1 MEREPINLLKGTDNP
16 LISPPKHRKT
26 RLIASFFVVLAVF
39 TGAVYTSAY
48 ITHRFTNSGSAT
60 GNQKVLTPK
69 KLSFFQTVR
78 NFFFQPENLLE
89 GQKDDRVNILVLGMG
104 GAGHDGPYLT
114 DTNMIVS
121 IKPST
126 NQVAL
131 ISIPRDL
138 AVKIPSYGLH
148 KINHV
153 NSFGEELNRGEG
165 GEYARKF
172 FSETFDLPIPYYVR
186 VDFKA
191 FEEVIDTIGGV
202 TINVPKDFTDNLYPG
217 PNDSYQVVSFKAGE
231 QTLNGER
238 ALIYSRSRHGGNGEG
253 SDFARARRQQQIIS
267 ALKEKILSA
276 GTYTNPVTVKKIFD
290 SLSAHVTTNLDLKQM
305 MYLASLGKEI
315 DNNVKTLV
323 LDNSPNGFLVAT
335 AGSNFA
341 PRGGNFSA
349 VNAAFKNIFDTTTST
364 APGYIATT
372 SAEDQTQTPV
382 FSNAKIEIQNG
393 TWQMGLAS
401 RVKQHL
407 QDRGLSVFSIGNS
420 VKRPISTTTI
430 YVLRKNSSDEVVS
443 TLSKELKA
451 QVSNTVPDWLSNPP
465 TNDAVE
471 SREAVQ
477 PDTDILVILG
487 SDIREKFNL

>member
-1 MEREPINLLKGTDNP
+1 MENEPINLLKGSGAP
-16 LISPPKHRKT
+16 LLSPPKHRKT
-26 RLIASFFVVLAVF
+26 RIIAIFFVVLTLF
-39 TGAVYTSAY
+39 TGVAFASAY
-48 ITHRFTNSGSAT
+48 ITNRFSSGSGT
-60 GNQKVLTPK
+60 TNNQRILQPK
-69 KLSFFQTVR
+69 KATFFETVR
-78 NFFFQPENLLE
+78 NFFFQQDNVIE
-89 GQKDDRVNILVLGMG
+89 GQKDDRINILVLGIG
-104 GAGHDGPYLT
+104 GPGHDGPYLT

-131 ISIPRDL
+131 VSIPRDL
-138 AVKIPSYGLH
+138 AVKIPSYGIH

-172 FSETFDLPIPYYVR
+172 FSETFGLPIPYYVR
-186 VDFKA
+186 IDFKA
-191 FEEVIDTIGGV
+191 FEEIIDTIGGV
-202 TINVPKDFTDNLYPG
+202 TVNVPRDFTDSLYPG
-217 PNDSYQVVSFKAGE
+217 PNDSYQTVSFKAGE

-253 SDFARARRQQQIIS
+253 SDFARARRQQQIIE

-276 GTYTNPVTVKKIFD
+276 GTYTNPVTVKKIYD
-290 SLSAHVTTNLDLKQM
+290 SLSEHVKTNLDLKQM
-305 MYLASLGKEI
+305 MYLATLGKEVG
-315 DNNVKTLV
+315 NNAKTLV
-323 LDNSPNGFLVAT
+323 LDNSPSGFLVT
-335 AGSNFA
+335 SEGSNFA
-341 PRGGNFSA
+341 PRGGNF
-349 VNAAFKNIFDTTTST
+349 NAINEAIKNIFDDSSTT
-364 APGYIATT
+364 PKYIATA
-372 SAEDQTQTPV
+372 SAEEQTPSPI

-401 RVKQHL
+401 RVKEHL
-407 QDRGLSVFSIGNS
+407 QDRGLSVSSVGNS

-430 YVLRKNSSDEVVS
+430 YIMKKNSSDEVVS

-451 QVSNTVPDWLSNPP
+451 EVTSSIPEWLTSIPASDSTDTRTP
-465 TNDAVE
+465 
-471 SREAVQ
+471 VQ